1 MTSPPHRSFYL
12 GLGLFL
18 LLSACS
24 SPPPQQQVEQVL
36 IKREQALANKDLA
49 AYMALI
55 SSQYSD
61 RGKTYRDIQKKAEQN
76 FAAFS
81 KIELSTSKRGIYL
94 ENQQVVVVQEYILSY
109 WLLSGRQSVKDKE
122 RLVLQ
127 QEGDGWKIIKG
138 L

>member
-1 MTSPPHRSFYL
+1 M
-12 GLGLFL
+12 GLFL
-18 LLSACS
+18 LLTSCS
-24 SPPPQQQVEQVL
+24 SPSPQQQVEQVL
-36 IKREQALANKDLA
+36 NKRQQALADKDLA

-55 SSQYSD
+55 SPRYSE
-61 RGKTYRDIQKKAEQN
+61 RGKTYQDIQKKAEQN

-81 KIELSTSKRGIYL
+81 KIELTSSKRGIYL
-94 ENQQVVVVQEYILSY
+94 ENQQAVVVQEYVLSY
-109 WLLSGRQSVKDKE
+109 WLPSGRQSVKGKE